1 MATIDQL
8 LGNGGQGRGISSE
21 SGVDTLVALFNAV
34 VDDLQANV
42 TNLTAL
48 MIKLDGEAQLGGGY
62 VTAHTPAALTLV
74 KGS

>member
-8 LGNGGQGRGISSE
+8 LGNGGQGRGVSNE
-21 SGVDTLVALFNAV
+21 SGVDNLTALFNAV
-34 VDDLQANV
+34 VDDMQANV

-48 MIKLDGEAQLGGGY
+48 MVQLDTEAQLGGGY
-62 VTAHTPAALTLV
+62 VAGYTPDALTLV